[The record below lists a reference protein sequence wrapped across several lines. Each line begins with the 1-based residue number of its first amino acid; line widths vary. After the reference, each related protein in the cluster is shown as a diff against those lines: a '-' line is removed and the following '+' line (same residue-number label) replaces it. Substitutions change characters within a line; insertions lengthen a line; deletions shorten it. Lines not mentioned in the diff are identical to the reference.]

1 MLTGDVDEDEPL
13 PKSLSPTLK
22 IYSLIKSGLIQLSL
36 SELDALPESTVR
48 NLQMIKDVESQV
60 LEAKRELA
68 RKSRGR

>member
-13 PKSLSPTLK
+13 PKSLNPTLK

-36 SELDALPESTVR
+36 SELDVLPESTVR
-48 NLQMIKDVESQV
+48 NLQMLKEIESQV
-60 LEAKRELA
+60 LEVKRELA